1 MDKNLDN
8 KGRWRNV
15 SIGFRMSPEE
25 SEDLNARVKLSGL
38 TKQDYIVN
46 RLLERD
52 VIVKPSSRL
61 FKSFR
66 EQIAELLT
74 ELARIENG
82 EKIDEELLAIIET
95 LAKTYNG
102 LQEK

>member
-8 KGRWRNV
+8 RGRWRNV